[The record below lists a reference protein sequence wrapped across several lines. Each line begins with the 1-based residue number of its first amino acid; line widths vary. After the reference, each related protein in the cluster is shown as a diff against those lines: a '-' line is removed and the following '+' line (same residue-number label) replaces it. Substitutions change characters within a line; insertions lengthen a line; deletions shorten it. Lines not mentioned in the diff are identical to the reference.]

1 MKTLKDFTIYGYPD
15 KKTEPCSCSNDT
27 ERIDEW
33 HEKNICIKSSIDLE
47 DLKQAAREWIEKL
60 EKNLYKGRSYCLICL
75 APSVHTCYERKHSIL
90 YLAKHEETEIQGA
103 IKWIT
108 EFFNLEES
116 K

>member
-47 DLKQAAREWIEKL
+47 DLKQAARDWIKEVQNGKVPSRDIIPENMRGSIAKDMWNDSRFTL
-60 EKNLYKGRSYCLICL
+60 GIEYGCILAMLY
-75 APSVHTCYERKHSIL
+75 
-90 YLAKHEETEIQGA
+90 
-103 IKWIT
+103 
-108 EFFNLEES
+108 FFNLEES
-116 K
+116 E